1 MEHSYFHQLARESEG
16 RREALRWLAGQLRW
30 EHRLSELRPA
40 ASAEEPVK
48 PRKPRTTPLRGGIG
62 GDEPLFPELKR

>member
-30 EHRLSELRPA
+30 ERRLSELRPG
-40 ASAEEPVK
+40 EPVTETAK
-48 PRKPRTTPLRGGIG
+48 QAA
-62 GDEPLFPELKR
+62 

>member
-30 EHRLSELRPA
+30 ERRLSELRPEVLV
-40 ASAEEPVK
+40 EEPVK
-48 PRKPRTTPLRGGIG
+48 QAA
-62 GDEPLFPELKR
+62 

>member
-48 PRKPRTTPLRGGIG
+48 QAA
-62 GDEPLFPELKR
+62 